1 MSTARRG
8 CRSRVWLRVVV
19 LLLALLVPGTGAHAH
34 ALPVA
39 VTAAAEAVEHDT
51 LDAAVRPAAR
61 SERRAGTRRSVRR
74 CAGPPHRPPLAP
86 ATPRTD
92 RPAAIPS
99 VPPLLRTVVLRC

>member
-8 CRSRVWLRVVV
+8 SRSRVWLRVVV
-19 LLLALLVPGTGAHAH
+19 LLLALLVPGAHAQAH

-39 VTAAAEAVEHDT
+39 VTAGAEAVEHDV

-61 SERRAGTRRSVRR
+61 SGRRAGTRLAVRP
-74 CAGPPHRPPLAP
+74 CAGPRRQLAP
-86 ATPRTD
+86 APVTRRAD
-92 RPAAIPS
+92 RPAAAPS